1 MENGDNFYTEGTGI
15 TEKPENDIEIIAVFP
30 SDIAKNANI
39 DRPLIGY

>member
-15 TEKPENDIEIIAVFP
+15 TEQKTTLKIIAVFP
-30 SDIAKNANI
+30 ADIAKNANI